1 MRPPARQ
8 RLRDAVTH
16 EQFLAILGAVYTPL
30 YRGVFAVMYGCGL
43 RIGEAVALRVE
54 DVDATTMTLRVIG
67 KGNKERLVPLTPG
80 LLDDLRQ
87 VYREH
92 RCAPW
97 LFPNRSR
104 TNHIDAGN
112 VEQLFRRV
120 RRELGLPESLTPH
133 SLRHGYAM
141 RLFERNLPA
150 ETIAILMGHEDV
162 RTTKVYLHLTEPVR
176 AQVQE
181 AAASFYVPL
190 FD

>member
-1 MRPPARQ
+1 M
-8 RLRDAVTH
+8 TH
-16 EQFLAILGAVYTPL
+16 EQFRAILGAVYTPL

-54 DVDATTMTLRVIG
+54 DVDAKAMTLRVIG

-80 LLDDLRQ
+80 LLSDLRQ

-97 LFPNRSR
+97 LFPNRAR
-104 TNHIDAGN
+104 ANHIDAGN

-120 RRELGLPESLTPH
+120 RRELGLDESLTPH
-133 SLRHGYAM
+133 SLRHGFAM

-150 ETIAILMGHEDV
+150 ETIAILLGHEDV

-176 AQVQE
+176 ARVQE
-181 AAASFYVPL
+181 TVAGFYVPL